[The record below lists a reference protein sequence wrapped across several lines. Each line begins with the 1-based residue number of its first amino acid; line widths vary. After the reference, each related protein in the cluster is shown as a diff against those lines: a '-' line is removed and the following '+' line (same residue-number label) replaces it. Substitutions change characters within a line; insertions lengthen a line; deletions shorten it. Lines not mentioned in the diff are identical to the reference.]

1 MGIKRLLIIATI
13 FLVGVMLFD
22 GLYHKDAP
30 LMWLASTSP
39 DYAYIRT
46 ILVIVLAALFVS
58 SPPRSHR
65 FRLFLG
71 GFATALFGG
80 TLGLSMSYAINLLD
94 AVVFTEVAIIF
105 MIEALEADLVPVQQF
120 NSHALQ

>member
-1 MGIKRLLIIATI
+1 MGVKRLLIIATI
-13 FLVGVMLFD
+13 FLVGMMLFD

-39 DYAYIRT
+39 DYVYIRT
-46 ILVIVLAALFVS
+46 ILVVVLTALFVS
-58 SPPRSHR
+58 SPPRSYR

-71 GFATALFGG
+71 GCAAALFGG
-80 TLGLSMSYAINLLD
+80 TLWLSMSYAIGLLD
-94 AVVFTEVAIIF
+94 TVIFVEVAIIF
-105 MIEALEADLVPVQQF
+105 MIEALEADLVPTQQF